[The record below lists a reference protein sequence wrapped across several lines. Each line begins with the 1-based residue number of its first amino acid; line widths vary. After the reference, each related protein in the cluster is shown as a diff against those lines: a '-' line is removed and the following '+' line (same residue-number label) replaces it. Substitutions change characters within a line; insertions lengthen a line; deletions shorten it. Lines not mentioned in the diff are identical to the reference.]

1 MRGGYPGREVN
12 PISSSI
18 TFGPILECIMPD
30 DPRSPKSQGAA
41 TILVVDDDAL
51 MRTLIRRTLTT
62 AGYSV
67 FTAPGVPEAR
77 LLLPSIEQ
85 SLDVLLADVVMP
97 GGLGPELAGTI
108 LSIGTDTRVVYMSS
122 YPADKLKVHG
132 VELGGAGFLQKPF
145 LPNQLLDQIRELI

>member
-1 MRGGYPGREVN
+1 MRDHP
-12 PISSSI
+12 
-18 TFGPILECIMPD
+18 L
-30 DPRSPKSQGAA
+30 SPKPRGAA

-51 MRTLIRRTLTT
+51 MRTLIRRTLTA

-77 LLLPSIEQ
+77 LLLPSIER

-97 GGLGPELAGTI
+97 GGLGPELVGTI
-108 LSIGTDTRVVYMSS
+108 LSVGRDTRVVYMSS
-122 YPADKLKVHG
+122 YPVDKLKAHG

-145 LPNQLLDQIRELI
+145 MPNQLVDRIRELV